1 MLACPSGQYVVSP
14 SIREGEILPQNH
26 RPICPEGLNLGD
38 FPTFSVKFRLPHLHR
53 DFRRYKSCLH
63 ADGVGEAPPP
73 EEGAAPAAAAPN
85 YVECEMLLGVHT
97 MGQAGRQFTEREL
110 DAAKKVAT
118 AVGDALERS
127 EKAIWDGE
135 VMKISAEAEKAGTL
149 GETIASAKLAA
160 EAAAGE
166 KVAALA
172 EDMPDYRKDLAT
184 KLAAYEGAVA
194 VIKAVTAEL
203 GALGTKRMPLQP
215 GPIRLLTG
223 LLYTLGYA
231 KDDFVDAA
239 TNKVNWEKMRLCFA
253 GDAADF
259 LSKVDSY
266 KPDAEGISYG
276 KYARVQ
282 EIKALV
288 ALEEMPSSD
297 PLYSVAILDF
307 VNTATEVRESASE
320 CRRAEAEAA
329 AAEAEAEE

>member
-1 MLACPSGQYVVSP
+1 
-14 SIREGEILPQNH
+14 
-26 RPICPEGLNLGD
+26 
-38 FPTFSVKFRLPHLHR
+38 
-53 DFRRYKSCLH
+53 
-63 ADGVGEAPPP
+63 
-73 EEGAAPAAAAPN
+73 
-85 YVECEMLLGVHT
+85 
-97 MGQAGRQFTEREL
+97 
-110 DAAKKVAT
+110 
-118 AVGDALERS
+118 
-127 EKAIWDGE
+127 
-135 VMKISAEAEKAGTL
+135 MKISAEAEKAGTL

-160 EAAAGE
+160 EAAEGE

-266 KPDAEGISYG
+266 KPDAEVG
-276 KYARVQ
+276 
-282 EIKALV
+282 E
-288 ALEEMPSSD
+288 
-297 PLYSVAILDF
+297 
-307 VNTATEVRESASE
+307 
-320 CRRAEAEAA
+320 
-329 AAEAEAEE
+329 